1 MESPASSSPL
11 FTNYFEAELN
21 RTIFSIRGRFLL
33 LLNKS
38 YECLLLHVKY
48 CSINHTTPHCLFWLQ
63 SEREGSLHDKCRLHP
78 FEYFLIGIDS
88 DTDTERKFKLSIAL
102 LSSEPE

>member
-63 SEREGSLHDKCRLHP
+63 SEREGSLHDKCKVHP
-78 FEYFLIGIDS
+78 LEHVLIGIDS
-88 DTDTERKFKLSIAL
+88 DTVVTQRGSLNYQSLS
-102 LSSEPE
+102 